1 MSRHALDLALLA
13 VPLALVAAAVAAA
26 PTATADPALVQGNN
40 AFGWDL
46 YAQLR
51 AKAGNRFCS
60 PFSVSTALA
69 MTSAGAKGQTLDE
82 MAKTLHLPPGTDA
95 AHAGFGALLKQLQ
108 ADPVK
113 RGFELSVANA
123 LWGQQGLPFRKE
135 FLDLTQKQYGAGL
148 NTVDFHNPEQA
159 RQTINQWVERQT
171 KDRIKDLFAPG
182 SLQGSTGLVLTNA
195 IYFKGR
201 WKQKFEEKAT
211 APQPFHLGGGRD
223 VPAPLMHRAG
233 RFAYFAGDNLQAVE
247 LPYAGGDVSMV
258 VLLLPKSADG
268 LTALEQS
275 LDAATV
281 DRWLGRLQ
289 STPGDVYLPRFKV
302 TDEFDLTQTLQDMG
316 MRAAF
321 TGRADFSGMLTTE
334 PLSIGKV
341 VHKAFVEANEEGTT
355 AAAATG
361 VAMARAAAP
370 LHEDRFTFR
379 ADHPF
384 VFLIRDAKSGSVL
397 FVGRVANP
405 VG

>member
-1 MSRHALDLALLA
+1 MSRTVLALALAA
-13 VPLALVAAAVAAA
+13 VPLALAAAAAVAPPAA
-26 PTATADPALVQGNN
+26 VTDPAVVQGNT
-40 AFGWDL
+40 AFAFDL

-51 AKAGNRFCS
+51 EKAGNRFFS

-69 MTSAGAKGQTLDE
+69 MTSAGAKGQTFDE
-82 MAKTLHLPPGTDA
+82 MVKTLHLPPGADA
-95 AHAGFGALLKQLQ
+95 AHAGFGALMHQLQ
-108 ADPVK
+108 ADPEK

-148 NTVDFHNPEQA
+148 NTVDFNNPEQA
-159 RQTINQWVERQT
+159 RQTINRWVEQHT

-182 SLQGSTGLVLTNA
+182 SLQRSTGLVLTNA
-195 IYFKGR
+195 IYFKGQ
-201 WKQKFEEKAT
+201 WKQKFEEKMT
-211 APQPFHLGGGRD
+211 SPQPFHLGSGRD
-223 VPAPLMHRAG
+223 VQAPLMHKGG
-233 RFAYFAGDNLQAVE
+233 RFAYFANDKLQAVE
-247 LPYAGGDVSMV
+247 LPYGGGDVSMV
-258 VLLLPKSADG
+258 VLLPKSADG
-268 LTALEQS
+268 LGALEQS

-281 DRWLGRLQ
+281 DGWLGKLR
-289 STPGDVYLPRFKV
+289 SMPGDVYLPRFKM

-316 MRAAF
+316 MKAAF

-334 PLSIGKV
+334 PLMIGKV
-341 VHKAFVEANEEGTT
+341 VHKAFVEVNEEGTT

-361 VAMARAAAP
+361 VAMVRASAP
-370 LHEDRFTFR
+370 AKEERFTFR

>member
-1 MSRHALDLALLA
+1 MSRHALDLALIA
-13 VPLALVAAAVAAA
+13 VPLTLIAAAVAMPPAA
-26 PTATADPALVQGNN
+26 ATDPAVVRGNT
-40 AFGWDL
+40 AFAFDL
-46 YAQLR
+46 YAKLR
-51 AKAGNRFCS
+51 EKSGNRFFS

-82 MAKTLHLPPGTDA
+82 MVKTLHLPPGTDA
-95 AHAGFGALLKQLQ
+95 AHAGFGALLQQLQ
-108 ADPVK
+108 ADPDK

-148 NTVDFHNPEQA
+148 NTVDFGNPEQA
-159 RQTINQWVERQT
+159 RQTINRWVEQHT

-201 WKQKFEEKAT
+201 WKQKFEERLT

-223 VPAPLMHRAG
+223 VQAPLMHKDG
-233 RFAYFAGDNLQAVE
+233 RFAYFGNNTLQAVE
-247 LPYAGGDVSMV
+247 LPYGGGDVSMV
-258 VLLLPKSADG
+258 VLLPKSADG
-268 LTALEQS
+268 LAALEQS

-281 DRWLGRLQ
+281 DGWLGRLRPM
-289 STPGDVYLPRFKV
+289 PGDVYLPRFTM
-302 TDEFDLTQTLQDMG
+302 TDEFDLTQTLQTMG
-316 MRAAF
+316 MKAAF
-321 TGRADFSGMLTTE
+321 TGQADFSGMLTTE

-384 VFLIRDAKSGSVL
+384 MFLIRDAKSGSVL